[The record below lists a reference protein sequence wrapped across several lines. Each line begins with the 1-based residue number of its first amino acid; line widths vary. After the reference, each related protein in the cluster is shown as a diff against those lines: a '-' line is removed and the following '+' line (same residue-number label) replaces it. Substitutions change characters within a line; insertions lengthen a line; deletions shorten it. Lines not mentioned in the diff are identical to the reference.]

1 MLVLGIVV
9 KEIYLA
15 HSTQSNLRNVLL
27 EEYVEEY
34 FKLEAEFKSVFAEH
48 IVQEDC
54 LLKIRSHLEKME
66 KKLQQRKFKKLRK
79 FCKKGLRATRVNFL
93 VLNII
98 SIVFV
103 SHLLQVL
110 IIIITF

>member
-1 MLVLGIVV
+1 MFGLGIVV

-15 HSTQSNLRNVLL
+15 HSTQSNLRDVLL

-66 KKLQQRKFKKLRK
+66 KKLRQ
-79 FCKKGLRATRVNFL
+79 
-93 VLNII
+93 
-98 SIVFV
+98 
-103 SHLLQVL
+103 
-110 IIIITF
+110 